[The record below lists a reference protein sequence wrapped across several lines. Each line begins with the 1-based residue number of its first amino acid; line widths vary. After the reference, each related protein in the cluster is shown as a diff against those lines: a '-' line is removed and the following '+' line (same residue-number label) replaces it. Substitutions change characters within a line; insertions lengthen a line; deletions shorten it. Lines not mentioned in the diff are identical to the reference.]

1 MDWFNKPFEKL
12 TNDELYALLKLR
24 VDVFVVEQDC
34 PYPEL
39 DNYDQQAI
47 HYFLKINEE
56 FAAYVRILPSNSKY
70 EEVSIG
76 RVLVLK
82 KFRRQGYAQQ
92 IMQKAIDYVM
102 NEWKET
108 RIKVQG
114 QEYLKDFYSGFGF
127 EQVSESYLEDGIP
140 HIDMIWEAK

>member
-1 MDWFNKPFEKL
+1 MEWSIKTFDEL
-12 TNDELYALLKLR
+12 TNDELYGLLKLR
-24 VDVFVVEQDC
+24 VDIFVVEQDC

-39 DNYDQQAI
+39 DNYDQLAL
-47 HYFLKINEE
+47 HYFLKINGE
-56 FAAYVRILPSNSKY
+56 FAANVRILPSNSKY

-76 RVLVLK
+76 RVSVAV

-92 IMQKAIDYVM
+92 IMQKAIEYIV
-102 NEWKET
+102 NEWKEK

-114 QEYLKDFYSGFGF
+114 QEYLKDFYSGLGF